1 MNNIPKEKLVEMK
14 SYPIHIRLQILRG
27 WTGFT
32 QLEFADFLGISKATV
47 SHWERGFVYPS
58 SKNLMK
64 IVQAFELPYDV
75 MFSTENEQ
83 NV

>member
-1 MNNIPKEKLVEMK
+1 MKNIPREKLMEMK
-14 SYPIHIRLQILRG
+14 SYPLHIRLQILRG

-32 QLEFADFLGISKATV
+32 QLEFANYLGISKATV
-47 SHWERGFVYPS
+47 SQWERGCVYPS

-75 MFSTENEQ
+75 MFNTENE
-83 NV
+83 